1 MRPSADMVTSR
12 NFVSGGECMAHQK
25 NVIGYDQRDSNL
37 G

>member
-12 NFVSGGECMAHQK
+12 NFVSGGECMANHN
-25 NVIGYDQRDSNL
+25 NVIGYDQRDCNL